1 MKKITVTLSRKERYT
16 VGIIAKQL
24 HTTRTCVVH
33 KALHTYAR
41 AVRHQRIR
49 KELVRCV
56 QLGSKTTMNLKD
68 RMVLRRLLRGK
79 KPFTNDRQA
88 IYERVFREK
97 NGPKKVC

>member
-56 QLGSKTTMNLKD
+56 KLGSKTTMSLTD
-68 RMVLRRLLRGK
+68 RMVLRGLLRGK
-79 KPFTNDRQA
+79 KSH
-88 IYERVFREK
+88 
-97 NGPKKVC
+97 